1 MRWSYLSFSLG
12 RFHQHFTRAFFLWKC
27 FAQLSL
33 DKFQLCNFWHQNIG
47 AKSAPKMLM
56 KLTPSSRNTRAYY
69 RIMSLE
75 KKATW
80 MKYNLTWKKC
90 GKRWNRTWRGQ
101 FHLKD
106 SDGTIYQH
114 LFLLKEKRFEKGLSL
129 LKTQHRKVINVVI
142 FYVSKPIA
150 TATYKMVCLKVHKV
164 CDNSFTLHLI
174 QLSHVMCEKE
184 LKHLKIHTKYLL
196 LLHLHAYIV
205 CVIVNVQ

>member
-33 DKFQLCNFWHQNIG
+33 DKFQLCNFWQQNIG
-47 AKSAPKMLM
+47 AKGAPKMLM

-90 GKRWNRTWRGQ
+90 
-101 FHLKD
+101 L
-106 SDGTIYQH
+106 
-114 LFLLKEKRFEKGLSL
+114 
-129 LKTQHRKVINVVI
+129 
-142 FYVSKPIA
+142 SKPIS
-150 TATYKMVCLKVHKV
+150 TATYKMVCLKVHMV